1 MIKCWLVIVL
11 CVVANQLAAQIP
23 EEYEQQLSVVRDML
37 ADGQYRAAA
46 AQAEGL
52 ATAAKEAQ
60 LPGVRAEA
68 LLMHGTALVRQPNTT
83 AAVTVKGVR
92 SLRQS
97 AQLYRDLRDGVMV
110 DSLMALLSVYQEGVD
125 VSELDER
132 VKERVTRNRN
142 LVAAD
147 AIDENAMNAI
157 LSLQEKEIMALND
170 SQLRQMIILEQK
182 DRLLDDYAFQALADS
197 VQLINQEREIA
208 VQAAQVKQEQQ
219 RRNFLTAIAV
229 AVLLLLGLLYARFR
243 SSRRHELELEEQN
256 AVIAAERERSE
267 ELLLNILPAP
277 IAEEL
282 KEKGKAAARR
292 YESVTVMFVDFKGF
306 SALAKTMP
314 PERLIDLLDEA
325 FQALDNIVTRH
336 GIEKIKTIGDAYMCA
351 GGVPVPTADHA
362 DVCVRAAL
370 DIQDYLAK
378 HPHFK
383 ARIGI
388 HTGPVVAGVVG
399 LRKFVYDI
407 WGDTV
412 NQAARLETA
421 GEPGRV
427 AVSETTQSLL
437 SNKFTSEAAG
447 TFEAKNIGPM
457 RRYFVELDRSAQPP
471 DAHL

>member
-1 MIKCWLVIVL
+1 MTRCRLLFLLLITLSTL
-11 CVVANQLAAQIP
+11 RAQVP

-37 ADGQYRAAA
+37 SDGQYRAAA
-46 AQAEGL
+46 AQADGL
-52 ATAAKEAQ
+52 ATAAQESQ
-60 LPGVRAEA
+60 LPTVRAEA
-68 LLMHGTALVRQPNTT
+68 LLLLGSALVRQPGAD
-83 AAVTVKGVR
+83 AAQTVRGVR
-92 SLRQS
+92 SLRES
-97 AQLYRDLRDGVMV
+97 AQVYRGLRNGVMV
-110 DSLMALLSVYQEGVD
+110 DSLMGLLSQYQEGID
-125 VSELDER
+125 ISALDER
-132 VKERVTRNRN
+132 VKERVTRSRD

-170 SQLRQMIILEQK
+170 SQLRQLIILEQK
-182 DRLLDDYAFQALADS
+182 DRLLDDYAFKALADS
-197 VQLINQEREIA
+197 VQLINQERALA
-208 VQAAQVKQEQQ
+208 VQAVEVKQERQ
-219 RRNFLTAIAV
+219 RRNFLIAIAA

-243 SSRRHELELEEQN
+243 ASRRHELALEEQN
-256 AVIAAERERSE
+256 AVIDAERRRSD

-282 KEKGKAAARR
+282 KVNGKAAARR

-351 GGVPVPTADHA
+351 GGLPVETPDHA
-362 DVCVRAAL
+362 DACVRAAL
-370 DIQDYLAK
+370 DIQAYLATNT
-378 HPHFK
+378 HFR

-399 LRKFVYDI
+399 LKKFVYDV

-421 GEPGRV
+421 GEPDRV
-427 AVSETTQSLL
+427 AISETTQALL
-437 SNKFTSEAAG
+437 SDEFVSTAAG
-447 TFEAKNIGPM
+447 TFDAKNIGPM
-457 RRYFVELDRSAQPP
+457 RRYFVEAAAANSGG
-471 DAHL
+471 